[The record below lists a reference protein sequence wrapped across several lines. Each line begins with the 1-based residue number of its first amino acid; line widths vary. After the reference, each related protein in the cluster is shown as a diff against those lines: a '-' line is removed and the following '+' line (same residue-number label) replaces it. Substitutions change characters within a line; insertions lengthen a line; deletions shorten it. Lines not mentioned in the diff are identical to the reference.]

1 MVWAAISG
9 LGKLK
14 LKFISKR
21 MDGREYQQV
30 LTESLVPFI
39 RRFQRLQ
46 LEFQQDNAGV
56 HHSTRRRPR
65 DPTFVPMM
73 TWFQQRSAM
82 AKPFA

>member
-30 LTESLVPFI
+30 LTESLVPFFNFSKTTPVCTAALEEDQEI
-39 RRFQRLQ
+39 RLCSN
-46 LEFQQDNAGV
+46 DDMV
-56 HHSTRRRPR
+56 
-65 DPTFVPMM
+65 PTARY
-73 TWFQQRSAM
+73 QRSAM